1 MHQMKTDL
9 DGAMKC
15 AAEFYSKSRRK
26 FLEGL
31 KKVPSWGEEIDI
43 QVQQYLNG
51 IACWPQG
58 NYCWSFESGRYFGNK
73 GLEYQRT
80 RLVPLLPKV
89 NPVGGDAKDKPKC
102 VSVYIVEEM
111 NEESEYM

>member
-1 MHQMKTDL
+1 MKLDL
-9 DGAMKC
+9 EGAMKW
-15 AAEFYSKSRRK
+15 AAVYHSGSRRK

-31 KKVPSWGEEIDI
+31 NKVPSWGEEIDI

-51 IACWPQG
+51 IACGPQG
-58 NYCWSFESGRYFGNK
+58 NYCWSFESGRYFGDK

-89 NPVGGDAKDKPKC
+89 IPVGGDTKNKLEC

-111 NEESEYM
+111 NEESE

>member
-15 AAEFYSKSRRK
+15 AAEYYSKSRRK

-31 KKVPSWGEEIDI
+31 NKVPSWGEEIDI

-51 IACWPQG
+51 IAYWPQG

>member
-1 MHQMKTDL
+1 MKLDL
-9 DGAMKC
+9 EGAMKW
-15 AAEFYSKSRRK
+15 AADYHSGSRRK

-51 IACWPQG
+51 IACWPRG

-73 GLEYQRT
+73 GLDYQKTLQCNARVLE
-80 RLVPLLPKV
+80 RLEWRYREQTARDSKQP
-89 NPVGGDAKDKPKC
+89 
-102 VSVYIVEEM
+102 
-111 NEESEYM
+111 

>member
-1 MHQMKTDL
+1 MHKMKLDL
-9 DGAMKC
+9 DGAMKWV
-15 AAEFYSKSRRK
+15 ADYHSELEKK
-26 FLEGL
+26 FLDGL
-31 KKVPSWGEEIDI
+31 KKVPSWGEDIDP

-51 IACWPQG
+51 IAIWPRG
-58 NYCWSFESGRYFGNK
+58 NYCWSFESGRYFGDK

-89 NPVGGDAKDKPKC
+89 IPVGGDTKNKLEC

-111 NEESEYM
+111 NEESE